1 VTNKEEWE
9 NDAVEAA
16 SSSDRPQ
23 CFDTVRLRCDI
34 GDHPA
39 GSAGIICDARGAPQG
54 WVIVELVDE
63 IGRTL
68 GVRDFELDDL
78 EIVER
83 APDKHSG

>member
-1 VTNKEEWE
+1 M
-9 NDAVEAA
+9 EAA

-39 GSAGIICDARGAPQG
+39 GSAGIICDARGTAQG